1 MHPGVGVGWGWGGEG
16 FTPYNDL
23 YREGPPKRSTILG
36 FNERVDIIFTTVVEV

>member
-16 FTPYNDL
+16 LGVMTYTG
-23 YREGPPKRSTILG
+23 RVCPKGVPFLG